1 MGSSLVRLEQMDGV
15 THDWLLW
22 LANGLRPHHA
32 GDDVSDDDDDDDGDG
47 DENDLNQILK
57 AMVWCFRPCNIG
69 AT

>member
-32 GDDVSDDDDDDDGDG
+32 GDDVSDDDDDDDGDK
-47 DENDLNQILK
+47 DLNQILK
-57 AMVWCFRPCNIG
+57 AIVWLVPR
-69 AT
+69 